1 MNPNCARCGKIVY
14 PTEKVN
20 CLDKVSSGT
29 GRRELASASAA
40 LDRGKKEG
48 LGLLRA
54 LPCDPQSWE
63 GRREETWDVGTDP
76 SLEPRRVGPGRGG
89 EQPPLE
95 KDGLCASGLGG

>member
-54 LPCDPQSWE
+54 LPCYPQSWE
-63 GRREETWDVGTDP
+63 GRLP
-76 SLEPRRVGPGRGG
+76 SERRLGMWGQTPVWNPGG
-89 EQPPLE
+89 
-95 KDGLCASGLGG
+95 